1 MKFTN
6 NILFL
11 FAVCLFFSACK
22 KDHGILGADVQPEDD
37 VLNASFSDAT
47 PMFLHTIS
55 HKSTFSFPSETK
67 FIGSNQ
73 DPHFG
78 RTDVGLYTNMV
89 IPNSITNVSFGA
101 DANLVSAEIILMIPS
116 LDFVGDYNTVMNY
129 SVFPITT
136 ALSTSSVYL
145 TGNDSLHNKNSV
157 LGTYTGTYS
166 VIDGKLAIR
175 IPVDFNYAKA
185 ILTNPQYLVD
195 NATFQNAYKGFYISS
210 SGTSL
215 NPVTNQGAITKVDLR
230 NAISG
235 FYLYYQNGT
244 PSAIKENKTY
254 KFNFSGTGSVKY
266 NYVNYQPSNG
276 ASNLLFTQLNG
287 DSLKGKQNLFLKGLA
302 GTKLKLFMPSLK
314 SFADSFKVAVNRAE
328 VVLNVDPSYTS
339 PKGQYFPPFSLALLA
354 IDSIGREN
362 FVIDQLSTIDAA
374 RYNGIYDEVNKRY
387 VFNIARHVQA
397 ILSGKKKNYG
407 FYVVVADPSAL
418 NTVKRDIY
426 AERVVLAGTDNAS
439 LKPKFNLSYIKFK
452 NDK

>member
-1 MKFTN
+1 MKFIN
-6 NILFL
+6 HIL
-11 FAVCLFFSACK
+11 LFFVACFIFSGCK
-22 KDHGILGADVQPEDD
+22 KDNRVLGAEVQPENDA
-37 VLNASFSDAT
+37 LNASFSDAT
-47 PMFLHTIS
+47 PMFIHTIT
-55 HKSTFSFPSETK
+55 HKSTISFPSETK

-116 LDFVGDYNTVMNY
+116 LDFVGDYNTVMTY

-145 TGNDSLHNKNSV
+145 TSNDSLHNKNSV

-166 VIDGKLAIR
+166 VIEGKLAIR
-175 IPVDFNYAKA
+175 IPVDYNYAQA
-185 ILTNPQYLVD
+185 ILTNPEYLL
-195 NATFQNAYKGFYISS
+195 NNTTFQNAYKGFYISS
-210 SGTSL
+210 AGTSL
-215 NPVTNQGAITKVDLR
+215 NPVTNQGAITKVNLSH
-230 NAISG
+230 AISG

-244 PSAIKENKTY
+244 PSATKENKTY
-254 KFNFSGTGSVKY
+254 KFGFSGIGSVKY
-266 NYVNYQPSNG
+266 NYINYQPSNG
-276 ASNLLFTQLNG
+276 ASSLLFSQLNG
-287 DSLKGKQNLFLKGLA
+287 DTVKGRQNLFLKGLA

-328 VVLNVDPSYTS
+328 VVLNVDPAFTS
-339 PKGQYFPPFSLALLA
+339 PNGQYFPPYSLALLA
-354 IDSIGREN
+354 IDSAGREN
-362 FVIDQLSTIDAA
+362 FVTDQLSTIDAA

-418 NTVKRDIY
+418 YTVKRDIY
-426 AERVVLAGTDNAS
+426 SERVVLAGTDNAS
-439 LKPKFNLSYIKFK
+439 FKPKFNLSYIKFK
-452 NDK
+452 ND